1 MRRELCGAHEK
12 KKCLCCTQHV
22 YWGKGKSVMR
32 FNIERLLA
40 ASFAAVVLSMPVH
53 ASAQDAPV
61 DADAALELARREDCL
76 KCHGVEKPKDG
87 PSFKK
92 VAAKYKNKPDAHEKV
107 LKHVKSGEIVKM
119 DNGDEEEHRILKSE
133 DEKAVSNLIRWILS
147 R

>member
-1 MRRELCGAHEK
+1 
-12 KKCLCCTQHV
+12 
-22 YWGKGKSVMR
+22 MR